1 MLSGGRRHLKLLL
14 EVSNLTVCY
23 EKAMIINDLSLHIND
38 GELVSLVGP
47 NGAGKSTLLRAITG
61 LVIWEK
67 GIKRGTAGGDIS
79 LGGRVVFEGEKIE
92 RVPAHEIARKG
103 LIHCPERRRP
113 FREMTVIDN
122 LYAGGYLVKDKN
134 QLQKNLENV
143 YLLFPRLQERIKQ
156 ISGTLSGGEQQM
168 LALGRALM
176 SNPKLLCIDEPSTGL
191 APIMKEEVFNR
202 INEIRSMGITVLLVE
217 QEVSAVFAMADRNY
231 VLSSG
236 KIIAEGTGD
245 ELMQNEVLR
254 KTYLGL

>member
-1 MLSGGRRHLKLLL
+1 VLL

-23 EKAMIINDLSLHIND
+23 DKAMIINDISMHVQQ

-67 GIKRGTAGGDIS
+67 GIKRGTRGGDIT
-79 LGGRVVFEGEKIE
+79 LEGTVMFEGERIE
-92 RVPAHEIARKG
+92 RTPAHKITQKG

-113 FREMTVIDN
+113 FREMSVKEN
-122 LYAGGYLVKDKN
+122 LDTGAYLEKDKN
-134 QLQKNLENV
+134 QTRKNLDNV
-143 YLLFPRLQERIKQ
+143 YKLFPILKERANQ

-168 LALGRALM
+168 LAVGRALM
-176 SNPKLLCIDEPSTGL
+176 SSPKLLCIDEPSTGL
-191 APIMKEEVFNR
+191 APIMKDEVFKK
-202 INEIRSMGITVLLVE
+202 IKEIRKMGITVLLVE

-236 KIIAEGTGD
+236 KIIAEGSGD
-245 ELMQNEVLR
+245 QLLKDEVLR